1 MEKSKL
7 VSYCLFAYNQENFI
21 EAAVKSALAQT
32 YSPLEIIISEDA
44 STDKTFEIIS
54 NLINEYTGPHKIILN
69 SNQSNLGLGQH
80 FSKVVNT
87 MSSGEYIVVLAGD
100 DSSLPTHV
108 EKAIGYIDKHPNLA
122 MVDFYAENMD
132 ENGVSLYTTTL
143 DFKEQYFYLNDYLS
157 FQGIKSFAPGRI
169 FRRGLMTNFEPINKD
184 CPTEDSV
191 LVLRSL
197 LYGGFLRVNE
207 KLVFYRQHTNN
218 ISKSLSGLSNQSII
232 DQYQKD
238 VDYLFRQQKI
248 NLKDKNILLKRI
260 NLELKLRIFKYV
272 NYKNKLHTLMGI
284 LSLKLKM
291 KVLKSR
297 FAKFRDFELS
307 KSLVLD

>member
-21 EAAVKSALAQT
+21 ETAVKSALAQT

-54 NLINEYTGPHKIILN
+54 NLINEYTGPHKIIIN
-69 SNQSNLGLGQH
+69 SNQTNLGLGQH

-87 MSSGEYIVVLAGD
+87 LSSGEYIVALAGD

-108 EKAIGYIDKHPNLA
+108 EKAVTYIRKEPNLA

-132 ENGVSLYTTTL
+132 ENASLIYTEPLNFAQQQFYLKDYVSL
-143 DFKEQYFYLNDYLS
+143 QN
-157 FQGIKSFAPGRI
+157 IKSFAPGRI
-169 FRRGLMTNFEPINKD
+169 FKRGLMTSFEPINKD

-207 KLVFYRQHTNN
+207 KLVFYRQHATN
-218 ISKSLSGLSNQSII
+218 ISKSLSSLSNQSII
-232 DQYQKD
+232 NQYIKD
-238 VDYLFRQQKI
+238 VDYLFVQNKI
-248 NLKDKNILLKRI
+248 TLKEKKILIKRI
-260 NLELKLRIFKYV
+260 NLELTLRRLRYV
-272 NYKNKLHTLMGI
+272 SYKNKLQTIIGLI
-284 LSLKLKM
+284 NLKLRM
-291 KVLKSR
+291 KIFKSQY
-297 FAKFRDFELS
+297 AKYKNF
-307 KSLVLD
+307 SLVNKPNLD